1 MLELA
6 NVPWYVWAGIL
17 VIDLAAIVSIWRNFG
32 HSTKA
37 RVLWTLIVAV
47 LPVLGA
53 LAWFPLGRE
62 RRSARRRAS

>member
-6 NVPWYVWAGIL
+6 NVSWYVWAGIL
-17 VIDLAAIVSIWRNFG
+17 AIDLLALASIWLSRG

-37 RVLWTLIVAV
+37 RVLWTIIVAV

-62 RRSARRRAS
+62 RPRAS